1 MGATQASSA
10 EQIVAISSL
19 CVAALAFAVTLWQ
32 GYLTRKHNRL
42 SVQPRL
48 RVSLQLGER
57 PGIYLQNVG
66 FGPAVIID
74 FLIALEG
81 SDAVSAFDALDMLES
96 PVPLNVNVLAKDDT
110 IAPSEKITVLE
121 LKSSL
126 PNQNVMSVISEWA
139 RLYISI
145 EYASLYGQKMTTK
158 CSVSELL

>member
-96 PVPLNVNVLAKDDT
+96 PVPLNVNCLLYT
-110 IAPSEKITVLE
+110 SPSPRDRQ
-121 LKSSL
+121 KSRMPS
-126 PNQNVMSVISEWA
+126 SA
-139 RLYISI
+139 
-145 EYASLYGQKMTTK
+145 
-158 CSVSELL
+158 